1 MFKLLVCFL
10 IVTNSYAEIEN
21 EFDFLIGRNLI
32 LGSSSFNDA
41 ADSGFGL
48 NANFR
53 HYMSDQWSVGLG
65 YHYLDFTD
73 VQTKDHALY
82 LISSYE
88 TTYENFIPYATGG
101 IGVAKVSAEPSYSK
115 IAIHGAIGARKFYR
129 DNIRFNA
136 SLNFHH
142 IPENDNFN
150 NAQTIIS
157 PMVGVTIF
165 FDKQEAATPLV
176 QETLTL
182 SNLDEDGDGIIDS
195 EDQCPGTVIG
205 VEVSYLGCEKDA
217 DVNITLNV
225 KFELESDRL
234 DSRFLD
240 DLDRL
245 AKVMIKNQDLKIEVQ
260 GHSDNTGSDKLNET
274 LSQKRADS
282 VTNYLVTEH
291 RISRARIVS
300 KGYGSLIPIASND
313 TVEGRTKNRRVEA
326 KLMIR

>member
-1 MFKLLVCFL
+1 MFKLLLSLMIITSLHANV
-10 IVTNSYAEIEN
+10 EN
-21 EFDFLIGRNLI
+21 EFDFLVGRNLI

-53 HYMSDQWSVGLG
+53 HYMSDQWSLGLG

-88 TTYENFIPYATGG
+88 TTYEGFIPYATAG
-101 IGVAKVSAEPSYSK
+101 IGVAKVSGEPSYSK
-115 IAIHGAIGARKFYR
+115 IAIHGAIGARKHYK

-136 SLNFHH
+136 ALNFHH
-142 IPENDNFN
+142 IPENDDFN
-150 NAQTIIS
+150 NAQTVIS
-157 PMVGVTIF
+157 PMVGITFF
-165 FDKQEAATPLV
+165 FDNGPVVTEVVEKV
-176 QETLTL
+176 TL
-182 SNLDEDGDGIIDS
+182 SDLDEDGDGVIDS
-195 EDQCPGTVIG
+195 EDQCPGTIIG
-205 VEVSYLGCEKDA
+205 VEVNYLGCEKDT

-234 DSRFLD
+234 DSRYLI

-245 AKVMIKNQDLKIEVQ
+245 AKVMTKNSDLNIEVQ
-260 GHSDNTGSDKLNET
+260 GHSDNTGSEEFNKN

-282 VTNYLVTEH
+282 VTSYLVKEH
-291 RISRARIVS
+291 GVSRSRIKS
-300 KGYGSLIPIASND
+300 KGYGPLIPIATNE
-313 TVEGRTKNRRVEA
+313 TLEGRSKNRRVEA